1 MDALPYCRH
10 LFDKMQG
17 VYTGAPYHN
26 AEKEQIALLTVEET
40 QPNDRKNNHVI
51 LPFWE

>member
-1 MDALPYCRH
+1 MPCLAASLYMIE
-10 LFDKMQG
+10 LQG